1 MTRLTA
7 IVLVVF
13 CLLGA
18 LAAQE
23 NQSSGKT
30 AKYVYYED
38 AKVNSGK
45 YRVFAK
51 NVAAFRDAAATSA
64 PDSYWIVGSPMTGD
78 TSTFVFVTFQDSM
91 AGVEKFA
98 SSMDKAGQA
107 VMAKDANFEQES
119 AESDGGSQLNIAKY
133 NEEISYRP
141 DMVPL
146 ADTAYWSSEVQI
158 GRASCRERG
167 R

>member
-23 NQSSGKT
+23 NQSSSKV

-51 NVAAFRDAAATSA
+51 TVGEFRDAAATAA

-78 TSTFVFVTFQDSM
+78 TSTFVFV
-91 AGVEKFA
+91 
-98 SSMDKAGQA
+98 
-107 VMAKDANFEQES
+107 
-119 AESDGGSQLNIAKY
+119 
-133 NEEISYRP
+133 
-141 DMVPL
+141 
-146 ADTAYWSSEVQI
+146 
-158 GRASCRERG
+158 
-167 R
+167 